1 MIDSSIESRIGVE
14 VQLVLF
20 PDETRA
26 RSNVTCSDEAPTCAL
41 DVPVMVNV
49 SVCVLNI
56 E

>member
-20 PDETRA
+20 LDEIRA
-26 RSNVTCSDEAPTCAL
+26 RLNVTCSEEAPICEL